1 MQIKALRDKKEGSL
15 TKISLRQITVAGMLS
30 AISIVLST
38 TILGYIP
45 LGIAN
50 ATTMHI
56 PAIIGGVLEGPIVGA
71 FIGLIFGLTSFIRQ
85 NTPLFANP
93 IIAILPRI
101 FIGVVAYYAYK
112 WTKNAGI
119 AAAAGTLTN
128 TIGVLSLAVLFK
140 YLPWQVA
147 GLVALRNGIAEIVVA
162 AILTTA
168 VVKSLKKVYNK

>member
-1 MQIKALRDKKEGSL
+1 MQIKATREGKAA
-15 TKISLRQITVAGMLS
+15 KISLRQITVAGMLA

-85 NTPLFANP
+85 NTPLFADP
-93 IIAILPRI
+93 VIAILPRV
-101 FIGVVAYYAYK
+101 FIGVVAHYFYK
-112 WTKNAGI
+112 LTKNIGI

-128 TIGVLSLAVLFK
+128 TIGVLGLAVLLK
-140 YLPWQVA
+140 YLPFK
-147 GLVALRNGIAEIVVA
+147 VALFVALKNGVFEIIVA
-162 AILTTA
+162 VILTTMI
-168 VVKSLKKVYNK
+168 VKSLKKVYNK

>member
-1 MQIKALRDKKEGSL
+1 VQIKATREGKAV
-15 TKISLRQITVAGMLS
+15 KISLRQITVAGMLA

-85 NTPLFANP
+85 NTPLFADP
-93 IIAILPRI
+93 VIAILPRI
-101 FIGVVAYYAYK
+101 LIGVVAYYSYK
-112 WTKNAGI
+112 LTKNVGI

-128 TIGVLSLAVLFK
+128 TIGVLGLAVLLK
-140 YLPWQVA
+140 YLP
-147 GLVALRNGIAEIVVA
+147 LNVALFVALKNGIFEIIVA
-162 AILTTA
+162 VILTTMI
-168 VVKSLKKVYNK
+168 VKSLKKVYDK

>member
-1 MQIKALRDKKEGSL
+1 MQIKAAREGKVS
-15 TKISLRQITVAGMLS
+15 KISLRQITVAGMLA

-85 NTPLFANP
+85 NTPLFADP
-93 IIAILPRI
+93 VIAILPRI
-101 FIGVVAYYAYK
+101 FIGVVAYYAYNL
-112 WTKNAGI
+112 TKSAGV

-128 TIGVLSLAVLFK
+128 TIGVLGLAVLLK
-140 YLPWQVA
+140 YLP
-147 GLVALRNGIAEIVVA
+147 LKVALFVALKNGIFEIIVA
-162 AILTTA
+162 VILTTII
-168 VVKSLKKVYNK
+168 VKSLKKVYNK